1 MVDDSVCLR
10 PGGAGGGSGPTWMK
24 GALGGRVTAVEKKP
38 AAGAAAAA
46 PPSAPVSATTR
57 GASKHRPSEVELWKQ
72 AKQLYS

>member
-24 GALGGRVTAVEKKP
+24 SVLGSRVTSVEKKP
-38 AAGAAAAA
+38 AATAA
-46 PPSAPVSATTR
+46 PPSAPTSATTL

-72 AKQLYS
+72 AKLLYS